1 MKDIN
6 LSARIR
12 AGMDDGILARYISI
26 ILHPFLIGPIVF
38 LYFSLTGTENLLFGW
53 LVWFITFLATNVV
66 IGAYVGLMK
75 HRGVTTSVDVPE
87 RALRF
92 RPFLVGSLGYV
103 LAAIGL
109 YLISAP
115 EIVTILMSIYAVNTI
130 IATMINNWWK
140 ISIHG
145 MAIAGVIVPFLYL
158 YGRGWWWLVL
168 LFPAMAYSR
177 IKLKAHTPSQVIS
190 GISLAFVLTWL
201 QLEFWM

>member
-12 AGMDDGILARYISI
+12 SGLDEQSVARFISV
-26 ILHPFLIGPIVF
+26 ILHPFLIGPVVF
-38 LYFSLTGTENLLFGW
+38 LYFSLAGTDRLAFGW

-66 IGAYVGLMK
+66 IGVYVGLMK
-75 HRGVTTSVDVPE
+75 REGITRSVDVPE
-87 RALRF
+87 RALRL

-103 LAAIGL
+103 LAAIVL
-109 YLISAP
+109 YLIHAP
-115 EIVTILMSIYAVNTI
+115 VVVTALMSIYAVNTI
-130 IATMINNWWK
+130 IATVINNWWK

-145 MAIAGVIVPFLYL
+145 MAVAGVIVPFLYL
-158 YGRGWWWLVL
+158 HGGAWWWLAL

-177 IKLKAHTPSQVIS
+177 VKLKAHSPAQVIS
-190 GISLAFVLTWL
+190 GMSLAFVLTWL